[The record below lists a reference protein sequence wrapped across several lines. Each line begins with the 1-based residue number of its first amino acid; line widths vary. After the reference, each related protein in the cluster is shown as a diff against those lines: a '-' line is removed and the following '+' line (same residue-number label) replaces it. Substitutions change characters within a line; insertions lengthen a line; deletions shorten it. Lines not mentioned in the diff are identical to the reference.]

1 MRQKSW
7 GIFCQCLS
15 QLPAATQLFLLSE
28 WVAGWPGLLWIY
40 DQTQQ
45 KINLGSW
52 LQTNVHALHQKKV
65 ALLPLPHWNSRNFGV
80 SSSRTNLFL
89 YRDLLYSLSPSKVV
103 FLQSILIKQFV
114 LLVYFCKISFIEKWK
129 VHWHFLNRK
138 YASPF
143 HYFFPSLSQLPKEHF
158 IESRIQVHL
167 FLHVI
172 PTWSYNLQ
180 FVTSHLLPYPP
191 AVRHKEKMRT
201 LGSK

>member
-52 LQTNVHALHQKKV
+52 LQTNVHALHKKK
-65 ALLPLPHWNSRNFGV
+65 
-80 SSSRTNLFL
+80 
-89 YRDLLYSLSPSKVV
+89 SPSFPCLTGILEILGFLPAGPIFFCTEISCILCHLQKTF

-114 LLVYFCKISFIEKWK
+114 LLVYFCKNSFIEKWK
-129 VHWHFLNRK
+129 VQWHFLNRK
-138 YASPF
+138 YTSPF
-143 HYFFPSLSQLPKEHF
+143 HYFFASLSQLLKEHF
-158 IESRIQVHL
+158 IESGIQVHL

-191 AVRHKEKMRT
+191 AVHH
-201 LGSK
+201 